1 MKKLIIFLAVLLF
14 SKTFYVNKG
23 WNLLGS
29 DEEINVTNFDVD
41 IVWKYDGNWSYF
53 SKFYNLDYQKFEVT
67 KKNDGFWVL
76 SKKNIIFS
84 DRKVLIF
91 PLYFYD
97 TAKWEKLSQIPN
109 DEIIIINPSNGPG
122 DEIDENY
129 KNFLNTLSSK
139 VSIGYIFS
147 DYSNRSLDEVKEDID
162 KWLLLYPQIKGFFI
176 DEVSEDNLNYYKEI
190 SDYIKSKGNYLV
202 VLNPGTMVDD
212 GYFDISDIVVI
223 YEDTNEEFAKYCDK
237 FPQKSALMVFNV
249 DEDAMKRLVNS
260 KCRYIFITDEEFN
273 NYSDFPSY
281 FDEEI
286 ELLK

>member
-29 DEEINVTNFDVD
+29 REEINVTNFDVD
-41 IVWKYDGNWSYF
+41 IVWRYDGNWSYY
-53 SKFYNLDYQKFEVT
+53 SKFYNLDYPKFEVT
-67 KKNDGFWVL
+67 QKNDGFWVL

-84 DRKVLIF
+84 DRKILIF

-97 TAKWEKLSQIPN
+97 PSKWEKLSQIPN

-122 DEIDENY
+122 DEVDENY

-139 VSIGYIFS
+139 VPIGYIFS
-147 DYSNRSLDEVKEDID
+147 NYSNRSLDEVKEDID

-190 SDYIKSKGNYLV
+190 SNYIKSKGNYLV

-237 FPQKSALMVFNV
+237 FPQKSALMVFNA
-249 DEDAMKRLVNS
+249 DEETMKRLVNS

-273 NYSDFPSY
+273 NYSDFPTY
-281 FDEEI
+281 FDEELK
-286 ELLK
+286 LLK